1 MCRVGV
7 GKGDR
12 ETKQVSKGSCV
23 RILSKDVLS
32 HLFSGTRVKAVI
44 DFSFSVFYSLSL
56 LQHNSDPQ

>member
-32 HLFSGTRVKAVI
+32 HLFSGTRVKAGKNY
-44 DFSFSVFYSLSL
+44 D
-56 LQHNSDPQ
+56 